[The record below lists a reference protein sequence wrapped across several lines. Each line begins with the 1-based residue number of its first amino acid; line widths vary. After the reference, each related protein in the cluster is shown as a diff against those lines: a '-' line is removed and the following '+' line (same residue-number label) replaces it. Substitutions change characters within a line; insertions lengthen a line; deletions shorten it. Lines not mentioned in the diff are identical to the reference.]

1 MFMSKVLAKYA
12 QYYNYK
18 IIEMVMYFKTALEVN
33 VLKVNGILELFKI
46 YTYESCESLYGV
58 RLNGL

>member
-1 MFMSKVLAKYA
+1 MSNHAHLLIKSDLKELSMFMSKVLAKYA

-33 VLKVNGILELFKI
+33 VLKVNGIFGI
-46 YTYESCESLYGV
+46 A
-58 RLNGL
+58 